1 MNANACIKNGFFHEP
16 CSFLCIYTIRK
27 LSLFLSLAFLLRKN
41 TMSQFHHIR
50 VKEIRRETDDT
61 VSIALDVP
69 QSLHED
75 FQYLPGQYL
84 TIKTDINGEEIRRSY
99 SLCSSPH
106 EDEWRVAVKKVENGR
121 FSTFA
126 NEKLSEGDVLEV
138 MPPMGNFV
146 VKTNEGHRKKYAAF
160 AAGSGITPVMSI
172 MKSVLT
178 EEPESSFLLFYGNRN
193 SNSIIFK
200 EQIQE
205 LKDQYMDRL
214 SIYHVLS
221 REKQNGDL
229 FYGRI
234 TPDKCDLFT
243 RHLINLQ
250 DVDDFYFCGP
260 GDMVQKLQDHFIA
273 CGADREQTHAE
284 LFTAPDEVKKEPV
297 RVKADPE
304 DNSEACQVS
313 IVLDNHNYRFELEY
327 DTNNI
332 LDAAIDEGVD
342 LPYSCKGGVCSTCRA
357 KVTKGEVQMMVNY
370 ALEPEEVEAGYV
382 LTCQSYPKS
391 GSVEI
396 DFDQ

>member
-1 MNANACIKNGFFHEP
+1 
-16 CSFLCIYTIRK
+16 
-27 LSLFLSLAFLLRKN
+27 
-41 TMSQFHHIR
+41 MSQFHQIP
-50 VKEIRRETDDT
+50 VKEIRRETDET

-69 QSLHED
+69 DALQEEFS
-75 FQYLPGQYL
+75 YLPGQYL
-84 TIKTDINGEEIRRSY
+84 TIKTKINGEEVRRSY

-106 EDEWRVAVKKVENGR
+106 DEEWRVAVKKIEDGR
-121 FSTFA
+121 FSSFA
-126 NEKLSEGDVLEV
+126 NEVLKEGDILEV

-146 VKTNEGHRKKYAAF
+146 VKTDQNKQKKYAAF
-160 AAGSGITPVMSI
+160 ASGSGITPVMSI
-172 MKSVLT
+172 MKSVLF
-178 EEPESSFLLFYGNRN
+178 EEPDSSFLLFYGNRN

-205 LKDQYMDRL
+205 LKNQFMDRL
-214 SIYHVLS
+214 SVYHVLS

-234 TPDKCDLFT
+234 TPEKCDLFT
-243 RHLINLQ
+243 QHLINLQ
-250 DVDDFYFCGP
+250 EVDDFYFCGP

-273 CGADREQTHAE
+273 CGVDRKQTHAE
-284 LFTAPDEVKKEPV
+284 LFTAPDDAKKE
-297 RVKADPE
+297 RVTVSTESE

-313 IVLDNHNYRFELEY
+313 IVLDDHNYSFELEY

-332 LDAAIDEGVD
+332 LDAAIEQGVD

-357 KVTKGEVQMMVNY
+357 KVIKGEVQMMVNY
-370 ALEPEEVEAGYV
+370 ALEPEEVEEGYV